1 MILPGVQQEILVFKV
16 VVIGDK
22 NVGKTSLV
30 NRYTED
36 KFSDQVDST
45 IGAYFSSKVIE
56 FNVNS

>member
-1 MILPGVQQEILVFKV
+1 MILPGGLQEILVFKV

-36 KFSDQVDST
+36 KF
-45 IGAYFSSKVIE
+45 
-56 FNVNS
+56 

>member
-1 MILPGVQQEILVFKV
+1 MPGVQQDILVFKV

>member
-1 MILPGVQQEILVFKV
+1 LILPGVQQEILVFKV

>member
-1 MILPGVQQEILVFKV
+1 MIFPGVQQDILVFKV